1 MGIKSTLDR
10 SHCIWGVIDLSN
22 AEVNARDRK
31 MVDSYPM

>member
-1 MGIKSTLDR
+1 MGYESNLDR

-22 AEVNARDRK
+22 AEVRDRK